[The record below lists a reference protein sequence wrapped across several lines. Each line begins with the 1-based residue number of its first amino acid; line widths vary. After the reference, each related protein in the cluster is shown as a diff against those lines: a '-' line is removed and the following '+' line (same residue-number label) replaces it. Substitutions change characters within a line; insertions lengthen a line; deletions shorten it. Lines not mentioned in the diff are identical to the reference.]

1 MKKIILASF
10 FLLSIMSF
18 ANSRYVERCK
28 VLDANRCRSLN
39 SGKVFNFINP
49 IFLSNGLFR
58 ETKGIVKVTFEG
70 KGYYNLEAIDFDI
83 VE

>member
-1 MKKIILASF
+1 MKKTILTIF
-10 FLLSIMSF
+10 FMLSILSF
-18 ANSRYVERCK
+18 SRYVEKCK
-28 VLDANRCRSLN
+28 VLDANRCKSLN

>member
-10 FLLSIMSF
+10 FMLSILSF
-18 ANSRYVERCK
+18 SRYVERCK
-28 VLDANRCRSLN
+28 VLDANRCRSLS

-58 ETKGIVKVTFEG
+58 ETKEIVKVTFEG
-70 KGYYNLEAIDFDI
+70 EGYRNLEAIDFDI